1 MFASL
6 PTYSCASRLLLYW
19 RRALLGFLLLLLP
32 ASGFSQ
38 PAPFQFI
45 KARKHRVEVPF
56 DLQRNLIIV
65 STKLNGRGPYNF
77 MLDTGVGTS
86 LITDPQLQQELQLP
100 RGQRFQ
106 VAGVGEESALEAFLT
121 EGVRVELP
129 GVVAPA
135 LNMLVF
141 SDDVLDLS
149 SYVGIPVHGILGRDV
164 FRSFVVEIDP
174 SGGHLILYNPTKYK
188 HPLGRRWTTLPLEM
202 EGDKAY
208 ITAKVTLNDSL
219 TLPLKLILDTG
230 AGHALSLETGS
241 DKRLTLPPKVLRT
254 QLGRGLSGY
263 INGYIGRVTSLQLGR
278 YKLKNLLTSFP
289 DDSDVHLRMET
300 FRNGNIGL
308 ELLKRFSLVIDYPHN
323 RLLLRPNL
331 LFHDPFEHDMCGLD
345 LVATGPDLRSYVVVK
360 IQPGSPAAE
369 AALQP
374 GDELVTVNL
383 VPANFY
389 TLTVLSRLLHSTDGR
404 SVLFVVRRSDGEL
417 HTAMV
422 KLRRQI

>member
-1 MFASL
+1 
-6 PTYSCASRLLLYW
+6 
-19 RRALLGFLLLLLP
+19 
-32 ASGFSQ
+32 
-38 PAPFQFI
+38 
-45 KARKHRVEVPF
+45 
-56 DLQRNLIIV
+56 
-65 STKLNGRGPYNF
+65 
-77 MLDTGVGTS
+77 
-86 LITDPQLQQELQLP
+86 
-100 RGQRFQ
+100 
-106 VAGVGEESALEAFLT
+106 
-121 EGVRVELP
+121 
-129 GVVAPA
+129 
-135 LNMLVF
+135 
-141 SDDVLDLS
+141 
-149 SYVGIPVHGILGRDV
+149 
-164 FRSFVVEIDP
+164 
-174 SGGHLILYNPTKYK
+174 
-188 HPLGRRWTTLPLEM
+188 M

-208 ITAKVTLNDSL
+208 ITAKVTLNDTL

-331 LFHDPFEHDMCGLD
+331 FFHDPFEHDMCGLD
-345 LVATGPDLRSYVVVK
+345 LVATGPGLRSYIVVK
-360 IQPGSPAAE
+360 TQPGSPAAE

-374 GDELVTVNL
+374 GDELMTVNL
-383 VPANFY
+383 VPASFY
-389 TLTVLSRLLHSTDGR
+389 TLTVLSRMLHSTDGR
-404 SVLFVVRRSDGEL
+404 SILFVVRRPDGEL

-422 KLRRQI
+422 RLRRQI